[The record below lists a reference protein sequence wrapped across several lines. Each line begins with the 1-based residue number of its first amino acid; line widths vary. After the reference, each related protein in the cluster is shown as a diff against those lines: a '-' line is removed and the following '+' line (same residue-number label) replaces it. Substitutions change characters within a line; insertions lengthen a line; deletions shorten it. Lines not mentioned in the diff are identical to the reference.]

1 MRKISLCGDW
11 RGKCIFSDGSFD
23 FVATVPGSSIND
35 LIAAGKLPE
44 DIFFADNAE
53 RVRDFERCDY
63 LYEREFELT
72 VEDGKIYTLEFCK
85 LDTYAT
91 VKLNG
96 AEIAKTQN
104 AFIEHRLD
112 VTDKLVNGKNTLSVS
127 FRSPITEVEGRED
140 LPAAFTRERLHT
152 RRIQCTYGWDWVAR
166 FVSCGITGDVS
177 LISEDCDEMAIDGAY
192 IYTEGFDKDSA
203 SVVIDLSFRE
213 KRASGAVSLA
223 VLSPSGR
230 TVNHAERYCNE
241 PLVKF
246 RLDIPRAELWY
257 PHGYGAQPLYTLVV
271 STGGRELYRERFG
284 IRTVKIMQLPDKK
297 GSSYDKKADE
307 VHNLKYD
314 FNEEHSGFI
323 LKVNG
328 RRIFCQGANYV
339 PCEPFMHGD
348 TAKKQ
353 TELLLLAR
361 DMGVNMIR
369 MWGGGDFETRHFYD
383 ECSRLGIMVTQDFLM
398 ACGSYPEGEDWF
410 IEELSKEAHCAALR
424 LRNQPCLVWWSG
436 DNENAV
442 HGNDLEPDY
451 KGRRSAFFGIAPVLY
466 KLDPHRP
473 FLPSS
478 PFGGKKY
485 ASNTVGTTH
494 NTQFIGDLLFPYM
507 LGGKCDDYR
516 EHFKKFRARFIAE
529 EPQLGAVSYG
539 TIRRFMTDE
548 QIYGDDRYM
557 WNYHTKSNPAI
568 KTSLYDMSAKFAESM
583 LGGFTS
589 GEDRFFKLR
598 YLQYEWIRLS
608 MEQVRR
614 ETWFSSGIVFWML
627 NDCWPASSG
636 WSIIDYYNKPKDAY
650 YAFARASK
658 RIILSIDRTPRG
670 FSVHASNIG
679 DPVKNASLTVYAV
692 SGKGVRRLLDAEY
705 SLARDSS
712 RVVARLGEVLSD
724 GEVLIAE
731 TVTGDLRDRTYYREG
746 APRLTPASCEM
757 LHDAEAK
764 TVTVRASEYIH
775 AVELDADAVFSDNCF
790 SLLPGESVT
799 VSYRPLGEVDK
810 IDVTA
815 YTFK

>member
-1 MRKISLCGDW
+1 
-11 RGKCIFSDGSFD
+11 
-23 FVATVPGSSIND
+23 
-35 LIAAGKLPE
+35 
-44 DIFFADNAE
+44 
-53 RVRDFERCDY
+53 
-63 LYEREFELT
+63 
-72 VEDGKIYTLEFCK
+72 
-85 LDTYAT
+85 
-91 VKLNG
+91 
-96 AEIAKTQN
+96 
-104 AFIEHRLD
+104 
-112 VTDKLVNGKNTLSVS
+112 
-127 FRSPITEVEGRED
+127 
-140 LPAAFTRERLHT
+140 
-152 RRIQCTYGWDWVAR
+152 
-166 FVSCGITGDVS
+166 
-177 LISEDCDEMAIDGAY
+177 MAIDGAY
-192 IYTEGFDKDSA
+192 IYTEGVDKESA

-223 VLSPSGR
+223 VLSPSME
-230 TVNHAERYCNE
+230 TVAKAERYCDE

-257 PHGYGAQPLYTLVV
+257 PHGYGDQPLYTLVV

-297 GSSYDKKADE
+297 GSPYDKKADE

-410 IEELSKEAHCAALR
+410 IDELSKEARCAALR

-494 NTQFIGDLLFPYM
+494 NTAYLGCLIIPYLLKGDAE
-507 LGGKCDDYR
+507 DYK
-516 EHFKKFRARFIAE
+516 EFFHSTRARFIAE
-529 EPQLGAVSYG
+529 EPQLGAISE
-539 TIRRFMTDE
+539 TSIKRFMTDE
-548 QIYGDDRYM
+548 DIFGDDLYM
-557 WNYHTKSNPAI
+557 WNYHTKNNPGLQ
-568 KTSLYDMSAKFAESM
+568 TSVFDTMQIFAKSL
-583 LGGFTS
+583 LGDFKDGA
-589 GEDRFFKLR
+589 DRYFKYR
-598 YLQYEWIRLS
+598 YLQYEWVRITL
-608 MEQVRR
+608 EQLRR
-614 ETWFSSGIVFWML
+614 EAWFSSGMIYWML
-627 NDCWPASSG
+627 NDCWPAASG
-636 WSIIDYYNKPKDAY
+636 WSIIDFYNLPKDAY
-650 YAFARASK
+650 YAFKRCSGKLVLSFDKTEGAISLYASAK
-658 RIILSIDRTPRG
+658 GEDISGAT
-670 FSVHASNIG
+670 
-679 DPVKNASLTVYAV
+679 LTVYKLKDGAHEKIYE
-692 SGKGVRRLLDAEY
+692 GECEAIPDG
-705 SLARDSS
+705 S
-712 RVVARLGEVLSD
+712 RVIYTYGDELSD
-724 GEVLIAE
+724 GEVLIADIE
-731 TVTGDLRDRTYYREG
+731 ANGICDRTFYKNG
-746 APRLTPASCEM
+746 SLKIKPAAARLTVNKKER
-757 LHDAEAK
+757 
-764 TVTVRASEYIH
+764 TVTVSSDEYIH
-775 AVELDADAVFSDNCF
+775 AIELSSDAIFSDNCF
-790 SLLPGESVT
+790 SLLPGEERT
-799 VSYRPLGEVDK
+799 VSYTENTDGDIKL
-810 IDVTA
+810 TA
-815 YTFK
+815 YTLEF